1 MTNIVSEDDI
11 AKLMKAFQR
20 FDTGQFLKF
29 GKKLTFEKLEIFHYV
44 SIIEKIV

>member
-29 GKKLTFEKLEIFHYV
+29 GTKLTFEKFEIFHYF
-44 SIIEKIV
+44 STIERTV